1 VLDNAIKRVL
11 KDAIKIARAHLFSER
26 GLLMMNEAFSTK
38 VTDFGEWGEH
48 KPRKELGD
56 EGGPAWSRE
65 LDVELRRR
73 QIDDGLQIVLDG
85 SLQSRGLAGLLV
97 HERPWE
103 LRINDKVRSD
113 CALGITV
120 TDNCKDIKDVV
131 FFRKHRLPSA
141 ELGLVYLAATICHEA
156 VHGLR
161 RTIVSDQC

>member
-1 VLDNAIKRVL
+1 MSDSRSRPGYIEPPPRGLRTQDAFRYERDSKTPGKGLYVLDKAIKRVL
-11 KDAIKIARAHLFSER
+11 RDGIEIARAHLFSER
-26 GLLMMNEAFSTK
+26 GLLMMNEGFSTK

-48 KPRKELGD
+48 KPRKELGS

-85 SLQSRGLAGLLV
+85 SLQSRGLAGLLI

-113 CALGITV
+113 YAMGS
-120 TDNCKDIKDVV
+120 
-131 FFRKHRLPSA
+131 R
-141 ELGLVYLAATICHEA
+141 
-156 VHGLR
+156 
-161 RTIVSDQC
+161 